1 MVLFIVCHHLVYLS
15 PDFVLRMPS
24 FSHAEAGFMV
34 TDEAAARLSS
44 HSVARH
50 RYTVLIDDV
59 DIKEASER
67 MRVLYSCGSE
77 FGVKEW
83 HRRNEIRL
91 VAGLQVTLYEAAFFG
106 SEGFSYSVHSGVRH
120 NERLMVTF
128 HASWHD
134 NSQTHQCFSRMISQQ
149 LLLHSMACVAAR
161 QKFVK
166 RNHILNFE
174 FGVLNRGLLGFLVS
188 RRKGTY

>member
-1 MVLFIVCHHLVYLS
+1 MC
-15 PDFVLRMPS
+15 
-24 FSHAEAGFMV
+24 
-34 TDEAAARLSS
+34 
-44 HSVARH
+44 
-50 RYTVLIDDV
+50 
-59 DIKEASER
+59 
-67 MRVLYSCGSE
+67 VLYSCGSE
-77 FGVKEW
+77 LGVKER

-91 VAGLQVTLYEAAFFG
+91 VAGLQVTFYKAAFLG
-106 SEGFSYSVHSGVRH
+106 VEGIAHSAHCGVRH

-166 RNHILNFE
+166 RNHILNLE